1 LLPSTTVLR
10 RERAGSSAAGEF
22 AVTEAVLLSAVPRR
36 VAARVS
42 WREVA
47 AFSALAYG
55 LSWAWWAPIVW
66 PHLGQ
71 ITLNRPLPDVVEG
84 GSIRVPLGMFGPL
97 VAATIMRLVRSGDGL
112 KGTLGFVRPWKY
124 YVVAIAAP
132 ALFVAA
138 VVFADQVSGLGRF
151 TASRPLG
158 LAVPTVIVVGGALG
172 LPLTFGEEYGWRGY
186 LLPGLLPLGEIKATL
201 IVALIWALWHVPIL
215 LIGLNYP
222 EQSLMHMLPVFGI
235 TVLLIAFPFTWLY
248 VDSRASVITVAVMH
262 SVLNATGDT
271 FTSPRYVSGNPL
283 IVSAGGLI
291 AAAMLFVV
299 VMVGGVM
306 RYRGRTFLR

>member
-1 LLPSTTVLR
+1 MIDRVPVATVPCGR
-10 RERAGSSAAGEF
+10 
-22 AVTEAVLLSAVPRR
+22 
-36 VAARVS
+36 AARVS
-42 WREVA
+42 WRDVA

-71 ITLNRPLPDVVEG
+71 ITLNRPLPNVVEG

-97 VAATIMRLVRSGDGL
+97 LAATIMRLVVSRDSL
-112 KGTLGFVRPWKY
+112 KATLGFVRPWRY
-124 YVVAIAAP
+124 YVVAVGAP
-132 ALFVAA
+132 ALFIAGVIFVDHAA
-138 VVFADQVSGLGRF
+138 GLGRF

-158 LAVPTVIVVGGALG
+158 LAVPTVIGVGGALG
-172 LPLTFGEEYGWRGY
+172 LPLTLGEEYGWRGY
-186 LLPGLLPLGEIKATL
+186 LLPRLLPLGEIKATV
-201 IVALIWALWHVPIL
+201 IVGLIWALWHVPIL

-222 EQSLMHMLPVFGI
+222 EQSLIRVLPVFGI
-235 TVLLIAFPFTWLY
+235 TVLLMAFPFTWLY
-248 VDSRASVITVAVMH
+248 VDSRASVIAVAVMH

-291 AAAMLFVV
+291 AAAILFVV
-299 VMVGGVM
+299 VMVGGAM
-306 RYRGRTFLR
+306 RYRGRTFVR

>member
-1 LLPSTTVLR
+1 
-10 RERAGSSAAGEF
+10 
-22 AVTEAVLLSAVPRR
+22 VTEAVLVSAVPRR
-36 VAARVS
+36 MATRVA
-42 WREVA
+42 WRDVA

-66 PHLGQ
+66 PYLGQ
-71 ITLNRPLPDVVEG
+71 ITLNRPLPNVVEG

-97 VAATIMRLVRSGDGL
+97 LAATIMRLFVSRDGL
-112 KGTLGFVRPWKY
+112 KATLGFSRPWRY
-124 YVVAIAAP
+124 YVVAVAAP
-132 ALFVAA
+132 ALFIAGVIF
-138 VVFADQVSGLGRF
+138 VDHVSGLGRF
-151 TASRPLG
+151 TASHPLG
-158 LAVPTVIVVGGALG
+158 LGVPTVIVVGGALG
-172 LPLTFGEEYGWRGY
+172 LPLTLGEEYGWRGY
-186 LLPGLLPLGEIKATL
+186 LLPRLLPLGEIKATL
-201 IVALIWALWHVPIL
+201 IVALIWALWHLPIL

-222 EQSLMHMLPVFGI
+222 EQSLIHVLPVFGT
-235 TVLLIAFPFTWLY
+235 TVLLMAFPFTWLY

-291 AAAMLFVV
+291 AAAILFVV

-306 RYRGRTFLR
+306 RYRGRTFLP